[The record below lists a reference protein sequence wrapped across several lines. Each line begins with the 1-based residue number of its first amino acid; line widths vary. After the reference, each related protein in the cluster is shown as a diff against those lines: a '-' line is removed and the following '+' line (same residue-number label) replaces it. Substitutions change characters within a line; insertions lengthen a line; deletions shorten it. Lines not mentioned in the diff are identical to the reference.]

1 MKVKDIMT
9 RDVITVSPNTPVKE
23 VADLMRKYNIGSVPV
38 CEGNRVVGIVTDRD
52 IVIREVA
59 YGKNPNEVLARDV
72 MTASITT
79 INSEKDIHDAARI
92 MAEKQ
97 IRRLPVVEDGR
108 LVGMLALGDIAVTN
122 RLHDDA
128 GEALSDISK
137 PSGTMF

>member
-9 RDVITVSPNTPVKE
+9 RDVITVTPQTPVTDIAKIMKE
-23 VADLMRKYNIGSVPV
+23 YNIGSVPV
-38 CEGNRVVGIVTDRD
+38 CEANSIVGIVTDRD
-52 IVIREVA
+52 IVLRDVA
-59 YGKNPNEVLARDV
+59 YGKNPSEVLARDV
-72 MTASITT
+72 MTSGLTT
-79 INSEKDIHDAARI
+79 INSDNDIHDAARV

-97 IRRLPVVEDGR
+97 IRRLPVVENGR

-137 PSGTMF
+137 QNDYLY

>member
-9 RDVITVSPNTPVKE
+9 REVVTVTPNTPVTE
-23 VADLMRKYNIGSVPV
+23 VANLMKNYNIGSVPV
-38 CEGNRVVGIVTDRD
+38 CEGNRVVGIITDRD
-52 IVIREVA
+52 IVLRDVA
-59 YGKNPNEVLARDV
+59 YGKNPGEVLARDV
-72 MTASITT
+72 MTVGITT
-79 INSEKDIHDAARI
+79 INSDNDIHDAARL

-122 RLHDDA
+122 RLQDDA

-137 PSGTMF
+137 PNDIMF